1 MAFTTYNPPLD
12 SAIQLKDAGALT
24 ATATTQVGGVD
35 ASIDLGSSRFQKGS
49 VVIDVSAIDVA
60 NGDEFY
66 AIVLQGS
73 NTSNFAS
80 FQEVARMT
88 LGDSSV
94 NGSSTDSVIGRRVMY
109 WDNVGHVAA
118 GEALPQRHLRMR
130 VLVGGTTP
138 SINFQAWATLDQ

>member
-60 NGDEFY
+60 DGNEVYIID
-66 AIVLQGS
+66 LQGS

-80 FQEVARMT
+80 VQTVARIQ
-88 LGDSSV
+88 LGDSTV
-94 NGSSTDSVIGRRVMY
+94 NGSSTDSVIGRRMLY

-118 GEALPQRHLRMR
+118 GEAVPQRYLRLR
-130 VLVGGTTP
+130 LTVGGTSP